1 MEKRKGKDMRTK
13 WMTMAGVVV
22 LAVVLACGCATTA
35 KGPTD
40 AEIIKANT
48 AGAVAAAKAGDI
60 DKLLTYY
67 SDKFSH
73 YEFGDKA
80 GFKKF
85 LDGAKDSG
93 YLKGVEV
100 DLSKAQ
106 TTINGEKAT
115 VGPVT
120 VSGGFGSAQIQFEV
134 VKEADDWKI
143 SGMEMN
149 L

>member
-1 MEKRKGKDMRTK
+1 MKTK
-13 WMTMAGVVV
+13 WMAMAGVAV
-22 LAVVLACGCATTA
+22 LVLVLACGCATTA

-40 AEIIKANT
+40 EEIIKANT
-48 AGAVAAAKAGDI
+48 AGSTAAAKAGDI

-80 GFKKF
+80 GFKNF
-85 LDGAKDSG
+85 LNGAKDSG
-93 YLKGVEV
+93 YLQGVEV

-106 TTINGEKAT
+106 TTIEGDKAT

-134 VKEADDWKI
+134 VKEAGDWKI